1 MSETIIKLQSNKE
14 DAQLC
19 IQDAGDILYKKISI
33 QELLKIVSSYDTRK
47 SNIELKPIT
56 LLHKDIIAKEE
67 NYVVIKQD
75 GHKKIVNFKDKSYR
89 INFPNAIYIMV
100 FNKKKIIS
108 IYSYCYKEYRGLDTK
123 LFEYAMPNE
132 LYGNKICLGTAN
144 LTIDDN
150 DYVAALERVI
160 FAEYTHTTF
169 SGISGF
175 TDTLRYFEYLST
187 NEFPYKLLKSL
198 NKTLRT
204 IKF

>member
-1 MSETIIKLQSNKE
+1 
-14 DAQLC
+14 
-19 IQDAGDILYKKISI
+19 
-33 QELLKIVSSYDTRK
+33 
-47 SNIELKPIT
+47 
-56 LLHKDIIAKEE
+56 
-67 NYVVIKQD
+67 
-75 GHKKIVNFKDKSYR
+75 
-89 INFPNAIYIMV
+89 
-100 FNKKKIIS
+100 
-108 IYSYCYKEYRGLDTK
+108 
-123 LFEYAMPNE
+123 MPNE

-175 TDTLRYFEYLST
+175 TDTLRYFEYLSK